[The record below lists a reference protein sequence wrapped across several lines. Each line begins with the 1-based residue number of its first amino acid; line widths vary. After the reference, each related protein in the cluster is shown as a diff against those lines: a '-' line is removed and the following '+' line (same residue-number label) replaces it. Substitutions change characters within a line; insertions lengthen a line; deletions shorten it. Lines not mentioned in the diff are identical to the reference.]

1 MTEELAVGEEHQLKE
16 ERELIRSELNI
27 ERWPLFTTS
36 RFKGK
41 SREYVRRE
49 VEGDSIKLKKVVIGR
64 LVDKEVGVLRIFDL
78 KCFYALVKLW
88 EEAGRPGPDESVS
101 FSLHEVGKI
110 LGIAWSGRTHREIK
124 ESLLRLR
131 GLPITWISAFYR
143 KDTDTTEELLEL
155 FTILSELK
163 IYERRKGGKLQA
175 GYSQF
180 RFNERLVLN
189 LLGNYTKPLYLNVI
203 LNLEKEVSVLLYLH
217 LDLVMADKTHY
228 ARRTG
233 ELIAEL
239 DLSGDYR
246 YPSYRR
252 RVLEP
257 ALKELEGVELSTGK
271 LTYAKLQKLPGG
283 QDWKAVFKKEP
294 RPLAGESHRARREP
308 LPSAGRRRTRQRA
321 SVPEKDLFEIE
332 ALVNEMIAVTEDP
345 KSRQF
350 YTKVARRCP
359 ADLIYRVLSEVKEE
373 WHEGLIRT
381 TKGAVFTDKL
391 KRYCKERGIE
401 LGLKE
406 N

>member
-1 MTEELAVGEEHQLKE
+1 MTEELAVGEEQKLKE

-49 VEGDSIKLKKVVIGR
+49 VEGDSVKLKKVVIGR

-88 EEAGRPGPDESVS
+88 EEAGRPGPDEMVT
-101 FSLHEVGKI
+101 FSLHELGRILKLGWGGK
-110 LGIAWSGRTHREIK
+110 THREIK

-163 IYERRKGGKLQA
+163 IYERRKGGRLQA

-203 LNLEKEVSVLLYLH
+203 LNLEKEISVLLYLH

-294 RPLAGESHRARREP
+294 RVLPRAGSGKASSGR
-308 LPSAGRRRTRQRA
+308 LPTGRRR
-321 SVPEKDLFEIE
+321 SVQEKELFEIE
-332 ALVNEMIAVTEDP
+332 ALVDEMIAVTEDP

-359 ADLIYRVLSEVKEE
+359 TDLIYRVLSEVKEE

-381 TKGAVFTDKL
+381 TKGAVFTDKI
-391 KRYCKERGIE
+391 KRYCQERGID
-401 LGLKE
+401 LGLKG
-406 N
+406 